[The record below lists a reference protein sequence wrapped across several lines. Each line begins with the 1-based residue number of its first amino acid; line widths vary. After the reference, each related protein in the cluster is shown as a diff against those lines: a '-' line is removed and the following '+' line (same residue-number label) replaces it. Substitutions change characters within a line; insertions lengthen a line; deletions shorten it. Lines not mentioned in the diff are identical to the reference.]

1 MEGSHTQVKPWMLS
15 KKDAENWRRLG
26 IEVSTT
32 EDTTRHIT
40 GVCKLAACPTAVNV
54 TTGRRLRGK
63 CETWTSSED
72 VDGRVRYDQQRR
84 SLSGERWTAKTLKTF
99 GAYYGHACVARAPLC
114 TCRSDMSDDCVTSC
128 ASLWHRYVSEELSQS
143 FAASDVAW
151 ANDSIAS
158 TPHHLRALSDSRR
171 LTEVQWW
178 L

>member
-1 MEGSHTQVKPWMLS
+1 MLS
-15 KKDAENWRRLG
+15 KQDAHNWRRLG

-54 TTGRRLRGK
+54 TTGRRLRSK

-72 VDGRVRYDQQRR
+72 VSGRVRYDQQRR

-143 FAASDVAW
+143 FAASDTAW

-171 LTEVQWW
+171 LSSEASWW

>member
-1 MEGSHTQVKPWMLS
+1 MLS
-15 KKDAENWRRLG
+15 KQDAHNWRRLG

-54 TTGRRLRGK
+54 TTGRRLRSK

-143 FAASDVAW
+143 FAASDIAW
-151 ANDSIAS
+151 ANDSLAS
-158 TPHHLRALSDSRR
+158 TPHHLRALSDGRR
-171 LTEVQWW
+171 LSHESWW
-178 L
+178 TN